1 MPTVRNLLIVNSFC
15 LLTAA
20 FSWNASAAV
29 DEKALAVLEKTSAY
43 YQALENFQATYTLT
57 IQYPSED
64 ITQSSKLSLTARGQ
78 QYKWSYDQR
87 ETITDGETI
96 WVYDKEIQEVTI
108 SDYATTDCAF
118 NFAELYNLYQQGY
131 EPHYLKERILKNKKK
146 KSIRDVIRL
155 IPKQEDS
162 IFQHITIEIDRATAQ
177 IHGWEMVQTEETRYI
192 CTLCS
197 FAANLP
203 LPDNCFTFD
212 PATYQGVEVIDLRQN
227 EPETETELEHA
238 THEAE
243 VEETDEE
250 KEGEGAEEVQTN
262 ETH

>member
-1 MPTVRNLLIVNSFC
+1 MPTVRNLLILPSFC
-15 LLTAA
+15 LLVAA
-20 FSWNASAAV
+20 YSWNASAA

-43 YQALENFQATYTLT
+43 YQELENFQATYTLT
-57 IQYPSED
+57 IQYPSEA
-64 ITQSSKLSLTARGQ
+64 ITQSSQLSLTARGQ
-78 QYKWSYDQR
+78 QYKWSYDQK
-87 ETITDGETI
+87 ETITDGETM

-131 EPHYLKERILKNKKK
+131 EPHYLKERILKNKRK
-146 KSIRDVIRL
+146 KSIRDVIQL
-155 IPKQEDS
+155 IPKQEDP
-162 IFQHITIEIDRATAQ
+162 IFQYITIEIDRATAQ

-192 CTLCS
+192 CTLCN

-212 PATYQGVEVIDLRQN
+212 PAAYKGLEVIDLRQN
-227 EPETETELEHA
+227 EPEMETESDNA
-238 THEAE
+238 TNEAE
-243 VEETDEE
+243 ETEEDEE
-250 KEGEGAEEVQTN
+250 VPTN